1 MANDLRQFSMR
12 VLTLIL
18 GTALCAT
25 ITLAQ
30 GLQTIN
36 PPQGGKIVYGQV
48 TGQTTEA
55 GAMGAVLSSLHKS
68 LGDRPQVGKLF
79 QVHGTESVAT
89 FFTVNRKDQGAGQPL
104 RPIAGLLIV
113 TKVTS
118 DHVEAALV
126 SDDAAHFSKTL
137 KPMMKT
143 LFAAWHPFQGVQSSN
158 SGSGTNAP
166 AAQLHPVVLQDNS
179 ASIGLPDGWNLNSNR
194 SGGGTIVALGPNGES
209 AEMDVAFLAQDTNNP
224 NVQRTMQ
231 TLRNGGLRNTA
242 YAKAVYLP
250 YGADL
255 QKTFIYMMQHMRQ
268 KNGLPEASFNF
279 TRVSGVPG
287 MGQEHCMHLEGAAD
301 LNDGKGQREINAVY
315 CERPPGR
322 MGTWGSEAYMT
333 MVPVQFAPKERAT
346 LGAVMASFKMNM
358 AVINGEAKAYAKP
371 EIDRIGEIGRA
382 SAQAAKDAH
391 QLEDI
396 HNSSVYQHWDNID
409 RRSQEFSNYQLGNAV
424 IATTD
429 NSAHG
434 TFTQDEAA
442 WLVQQNPDKFEF
454 VSAPN
459 YWKGIDY

>member
-1 MANDLRQFSMR
+1 MANDLRRFSMR
-12 VLTLIL
+12 VLILIL

-79 QVHGTESVAT
+79 QVHGTQSVAT
-89 FFTVNRKDQGAGQPL
+89 FFTVNRKDQGAGQPA

-143 LFAAWHPFQGVQSSN
+143 LFAAWHPFQGVNS
-158 SGSGTNAP
+158 SGSGSGASAP

-179 ASIGLPDGWNLNSNR
+179 ASIGLPDGWNLVSGR

-279 TRVSGVPG
+279 NRVSGVPG
-287 MGQEHCMHLEGAAD
+287 MGQEHCAHLEGAAD
-301 LNDGKGQREINAVY
+301 MNDGKGQREIDAIY

-322 MGTWGSEAYMT
+322 MGTWGSEVYMT
-333 MVPVQFAPKERAT
+333 MIPVQLAPKERAT
-346 LGAVMASFKMNM
+346 LGAVMESFKMNM
-358 AVINGEAKAYAKP
+358 AVINGEASAYAKP
-371 EIDRIGEIGRA
+371 EIDRIHAIGRA

-442 WLVQQNPDKFEF
+442 LLVQQNPDKFEF

>member
-1 MANDLRQFSMR
+1 MANDLQRFSIR
-12 VLTLIL
+12 ILALIL
-18 GTALCAT
+18 GAAICAT
-25 ITLAQ
+25 ITQAQ
-30 GLQTIN
+30 SLQTIN

-55 GAMGAVLSSLHKS
+55 GAMGAVLGSLHRS

-89 FFTVNRKDQGAGQPL
+89 FFTVNRKDQGPGQPV

-126 SDDAAHFSKTL
+126 SDDAAHLSKTL
-137 KPMMKT
+137 KPMLKT
-143 LFAAWHPFQGVQSSN
+143 LFAAWHPFQGAQSSGSV
-158 SGSGTNAP
+158 SGASAP
-166 AAQLHPVVLQDNS
+166 AAQLHPVTLQDNS
-179 ASIGLPDGWNLNSNR
+179 ASISLPDGWKLASNF
-194 SGGGTIVALGPNGES
+194 SGGGTIVASGPNGET
-209 AEMDVAFLAQDTNNP
+209 AEMDIPFLAQDTNNP
-224 NVQRTMQ
+224 AVQRTMQ

-242 YAKAVYLP
+242 YATAVYLP

-255 QKTFIYMMQHMRQ
+255 QKTFLYMMRHLRQ
-268 KNGLPEASFNF
+268 QARLPEASYNF
-279 TRVSGVPG
+279 AHVTAMPAT
-287 MGQEHCMHLEGAAD
+287 GQEHCVHMEGTAD
-301 LNDGKGQREINAVY
+301 MNDGKGQREMNAVY
-315 CERPPGR
+315 CVRPPGP
-322 MGTWGSEAYMT
+322 MGAWGSSAYMT
-333 MVPVQFAPKERAT
+333 MIPVQIAAKERAT
-346 LGAVMASFKMNM
+346 LGAVMASFRMNT
-358 AVINGEAKAYAKP
+358 AVVQSEANAYAQP
-371 EIDRIGEIGRA
+371 EIDKIHAIGRA

-396 HNSSVYQHWDNID
+396 HNSSVYQHWDSMD
-409 RRSQEFSNYQLGNAV
+409 RRSQEFSNYQLDNAV

-434 TFTQDEAA
+434 TFTQDEASF
-442 WLVQQNPDKFEF
+442 LVQQNPDKFEF

>member
-1 MANDLRQFSMR
+1 MANNLRRFSMR
-12 VLTLIL
+12 VLTFVL
-18 GTALCAT
+18 GTALYAT
-25 ITLAQ
+25 TTLAQ

-55 GAMGAVLSSLHKS
+55 GAMGAILSGLHKS

-89 FFTVNRKDQGAGQPL
+89 FFTVNRKDQGAGQPA

-143 LFAAWHPFQGVQSSN
+143 LFAAWHPFQGVQSSG

-179 ASIGLPDGWNLNSNR
+179 ASIGLPDGWNLVSGR
-194 SGGGTIVALGPNGES
+194 SGGGTIVAVGPNGES
-209 AEMDVAFLAQDTNNP
+209 AEMDIAFLAQDTNNP

-242 YAKAVYLP
+242 YANAVYLP

-255 QKTFIYMMQHMRQ
+255 QKTFLYMMQHVRQ
-268 KNGLPEASFNF
+268 KAGLPEASYNF
-279 TRVSGVPG
+279 THVTAMPG
-287 MGQEHCMHLEGAAD
+287 GQEHCVHLEGAAD
-301 LNDGKGQREINAVY
+301 MNDGKGQREINVVY

-322 MGTWGSEAYMT
+322 FGTWGSEAYMT
-333 MVPVQFAPKERAT
+333 MVPVQFAAKERAT
-346 LGAVMASFKMNM
+346 LGAVMESFKMNM
-358 AVINGEAKAYAKP
+358 AVIKGEANAYAKP
-371 EIDRIGEIGRA
+371 EIDRIHEIGRA

-391 QLEDI
+391 QREDI

-442 WLVQQNPDKFEF
+442 LLVQQNPDKFEF